1 MHERPDMHAS
11 LIVLTPTG
19 WEAGGRRACSLLDCM
34 RQQAAWRTK
43 ARVKIDLSKLPGDD
57 TAATW
62 EELIGLIDAEACREL
77 VIRTKMASLPERRA
91 CVCGHGMAMGA
102 WGWMGAGMRGWCEG
116 GEGA

>member
-19 WEAGGRRACSLLDCM
+19 WEAGGRRAYSRSLEGNHGIRERAA
-34 RQQAAWRTK
+34 RQGAT
-43 ARVKIDLSKLPGDD
+43 RVGIDLRELPDDD

-91 CVCGHGMAMGA
+91 CVCGRGMAMGA
-102 WGWMGAGMRGWCEG
+102 WGWMGGLG
-116 GEGA
+116 

>member
-34 RQQAAWRTK
+34 RQRVAQRGETK
-43 ARVKIDLSKLPGDD
+43 VVIDLSKLPGDD
-57 TAATW
+57 SAATW

-77 VIRTKMASLPERRA
+77 VIRTTMASLPERRA

-102 WGWMGAGMRGWCEG
+102 WGWIG
-116 GEGA
+116 GLG